1 MSTVDDVLASSLAHP
16 TPDSADRA
24 AGRGRLIVTER
35 AARHL
40 VRGVAERAPLRT
52 RDVDVDVDHLD
63 ESGIGARVEFAAA
76 YPDSALSS
84 ALVSF
89 REHLAHEVQRLLG
102 RPVVRL
108 DVVVT
113 DLVVDIEPRRRVQ

>member
-1 MSTVDDVLASSLAHP
+1 MSTVDDVLAASLTNTARE
-16 TPDSADRA
+16 SAGHA

-40 VRGVAERAPLRT
+40 LRGVAEGAPLRT
-52 RDVDVDVDHLD
+52 RDVDVDIDHLE
-63 ESGIGARVEFAAA
+63 ESGIGARVQFAAA
-76 YPDSALSS
+76 YPDSALSG
-84 ALVSF
+84 ALVGF
-89 REHLAHEVQRLLG
+89 REHFGREVQRLLG